1 MPVNAFLA
9 NTISSLS
16 LGFRDILCLVLLN
29 ATIFAVCKKPGCMS
43 FPHLGH
49 FINECPLFN
58 SNYLLLFYSVI
69 LNYSTT
75 EREASI
81 IMYYTQD
88 QIDRANQAAPPK
100 EQKAEPK
107 KAKSAA
113 KKKHHKTEGKRNA
126 ENSQKCSVYA
136 GFRRFTLP
144 QLTLNQLV

>member
-1 MPVNAFLA
+1 
-9 NTISSLS
+9 
-16 LGFRDILCLVLLN
+16 
-29 ATIFAVCKKPGCMS
+29 MS

-69 LNYSTT
+69 VNYSTT

-81 IMYYTQD
+81 IMYYAHD
-88 QIDRANQAAPPK
+88 QIDRANQATPPK
-100 EQKAEPK
+100 EQKAEQK

-113 KKKHHKTEGKRNA
+113 KKKHNKTEGKRNA

-144 QLTLNQLV
+144 QLTLNHLV

>member
-1 MPVNAFLA
+1 
-9 NTISSLS
+9 
-16 LGFRDILCLVLLN
+16 
-29 ATIFAVCKKPGCMS
+29 MS

-69 LNYSTT
+69 VNYSTT

-88 QIDRANQAAPPK
+88 QIDRANQATPPK
-100 EQKAEPK
+100 EQKAEHK

-126 ENSQKCSVYA
+126 ENSQIC
-136 GFRRFTLP
+136 GFSAFYTPSTDFKSSCVREKNSTIF
-144 QLTLNQLV
+144 